1 MNDALTLLY
10 VEDEASI
17 REEMIEILELDF
29 EDIHVA
35 KNGQEGLEMFQK
47 FHPDIVIS
55 DIQMP
60 LMDGI
65 TMSQKILSIDSNAKI
80 ILTTAFNEQGFLDKA
95 TEAGIKS
102 YINKPVNVSELF
114 ETIESLIALTNDE
127 GRS

>member
-29 EDIHVA
+29 ENIHVA
-35 KNGQEGLEMFQK
+35 KNGQEGLEMFQQ
-47 FHPDIVIS
+47 FLPDIVIS

-65 TMSQKILSIDSNAKI
+65 TMSQKILSIDSKAKI

-95 TEAGIKS
+95 KEAGIKS